1 MKLSAEG
8 ATKTFA
14 KGVGIV
20 LLVIILFN
28 IFSFFVVVN
37 PGERGILLQLGS
49 VRGVFEPG
57 LHFKF
62 PIVNDVVTM
71 DVRTQKYEDDV
82 DASSKDLQSIDGT
95 VALNYHLD
103 PLNVD
108 KVYQEVGLEYN
119 FRIIGPAIQESVKA
133 ATAKFPAEELI
144 TKRQAVKEEIRTDLE
159 NRLKT
164 YHIIVDEFSIVN
176 FNFSAEFDKSI
187 EAKQTAEQNALKA
200 QNDLKR
206 IEIEAKQIV
215 ETAKAEAESIRIQGE
230 ALKETPNL
238 VQLKMVE
245 AWNGQLPY
253 YMGGGSQI
261 ISLPPVQ

>member
-1 MKLSAEG
+1 MKLSFPKAM
-8 ATKTFA
+8 KSVA
-14 KGVGIV
+14 KAVGVIL
-20 LLVIILFN
+20 LLVIVVN

-57 LHFKF
+57 LHFKI
-62 PIVNDVVTM
+62 PIVNNVVTM
-71 DVRTQKYEDDV
+71 DVRTQKYEDSV

-108 KVYQEVGLEYN
+108 QVYQQVGMEYT

-144 TKRQAVKEEIRTDLE
+144 TKRQTVKEEIQRDLQE
-159 NRLKT
+159 RLKT
-164 YHIIVDEFSIVN
+164 YHIMVDEVSIVN
-176 FNFSAEFDKSI
+176 FNFSPEFDASI

-200 QNDLKR
+200 ENDLKR
-206 IEIEAKQIV
+206 IEIEARQIV

-230 ALKETPNL
+230 ALRETPNL

-245 AWNGQLPY
+245 AWNGQLPVY
-253 YMGGGSQI
+253 SGGSSHI
-261 ISLPPVQ
+261 INLPSVQ